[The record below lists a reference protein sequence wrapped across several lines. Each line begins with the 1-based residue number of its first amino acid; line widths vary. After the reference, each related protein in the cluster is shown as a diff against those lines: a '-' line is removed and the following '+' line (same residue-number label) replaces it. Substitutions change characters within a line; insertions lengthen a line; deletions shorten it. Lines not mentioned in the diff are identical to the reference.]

1 MCVHGGTLEEINLG
15 KIFHDGIGNFFR
27 SVLPGIE
34 SDRMNRMDRP
44 TVLVSVS
51 VSLDF

>member
-1 MCVHGGTLEEINLG
+1 MCVHGTLEEINLG
-15 KIFHDGIGNFFR
+15 KTSHDGVGNYFV

-34 SDRMNRMDRP
+34 SNRMNRP
-44 TVLVSVS
+44 TVSVS